1 MKKLEFY
8 DYFFNTGKNFFF
20 SNLRCERDFFVKLIF
35 LSFLLL

>member
-20 SNLRCERDFFVKLIF
+20 SNLRCERDFF
-35 LSFLLL
+35 